1 MTSPT
6 RYPRTAPRRR
16 PLHERSDSHTN
27 ERTSPT
33 LRIIGDPDAQI
44 YSSSPFPRLPSQI
57 LPPQKSRNSSHT
69 LVYDDGAP
77 DSEDHGA
84 NYGHEPELFVTA
96 TSSPVKSKGVVWVE
110 DYNGASPEF
119 PAAETTHL
127 LPPFI
132 PASTSSSRQS
142 QPPMRPVVGAGDSP
156 EAMAKP
162 KAAREPSVAERNW
175 YIDHQRL
182 SDEIVQ
188 LPSVSSRSELLQAHN
203 TLQTFSRSHI
213 PQPMPSKSSD
223 TSLSSDGSTG
233 TVIRTQPP
241 ARPPRGSYISAISA
255 EDRPPSSSSN
265 YSNSARTPSNY
276 SNFAQGDEDD
286 SPISSGHP
294 KFPMLP
300 PTSSPD
306 LHSAKANSTTD
317 HATAAIQDVADLQ
330 YPILH
335 APTSTGSWAESIP
348 STVTRPSRAAN
359 SDRWN
364 PHLSTVHSEETD
376 ESPNGTMTG
385 SARYSLPM
393 NESNDPDL
401 PAPLR
406 LTRRSRDSGSTIRI
420 VNERDDNLTA
430 LPPIPGSRD
439 SAFMNSRTSTRS
451 NRSRRNNLE
460 PRPSTRGSFLRDSI
474 PAWARYFQ
482 YHWTHDMKTVC

>member
-44 YSSSPFPRLPSQI
+44 YTSSPFPRLPSQI

-69 LVYDDGAP
+69 LVYDDGGP

-84 NYGHEPELFVTA
+84 NYGHEPELFITP

-110 DYNGASPEF
+110 DYNGASPQF

-127 LPPFI
+127 LSPFS
-132 PASTSSSRQS
+132 PVSTLSSRQS
-142 QPPMRPVVGAGDSP
+142 QPPMMAVVGTGDSP
-156 EAMAKP
+156 EALAKP
-162 KAAREPSVAERNW
+162 EAVCEPSVAERNW

-188 LPSVSSRSELLQAHN
+188 LPSVSSRSESLRAHN
-203 TLQTFSRSHI
+203 SFQTFGRSHI
-213 PQPMPSKSSD
+213 PQSMPSKSSD

-241 ARPPRGSYISAISA
+241 ARPPRGSYISVISA
-255 EDRPPSSSSN
+255 DDRPPSSSSN
-265 YSNSARTPSNY
+265 YSNPARTSSNY
-276 SNFAQGDEDD
+276 SNFGQADEDD
-286 SPISSGHP
+286 SPISSGPP
-294 KFPMLP
+294 KSPKLP
-300 PTSSPD
+300 STPD
-306 LHSAKANSTTD
+306 LHPAMASTPTD
-317 HATAAIQDVADLQ
+317 HAKAAIQDAVDLQ

-335 APTSTGSWAESIP
+335 APTTTGSWAESIP
-348 STVTRPSRAAN
+348 STVTRPPRAAN

-376 ESPNGTMTG
+376 ESRNGTMTG
-385 SARYSLPM
+385 SARYSLPR
-393 NESNDPDL
+393 NASNDPDL

-406 LTRRSRDSGSTIRI
+406 VTRRSRDSGSTIRI

-474 PAWARYFQ
+474 PAWARY
-482 YHWTHDMKTVC
+482 

>member
-44 YSSSPFPRLPSQI
+44 YTSSPFPRLPSQI

-69 LVYDDGAP
+69 LVYDDGGP
-77 DSEDHGA
+77 DSEDHVA
-84 NYGHEPELFVTA
+84 NYGHEPGIFATA
-96 TSSPVKSKGVVWVE
+96 TSSTVKSKGVVWVE
-110 DYNGASPEF
+110 DYNGASPQF
-119 PAAETTHL
+119 PAAEPAHL

-132 PASTSSSRQS
+132 PVSTSSSRQS
-142 QPPMRPVVGAGDSP
+142 QPPMRPVVEGGGDSP
-156 EAMAKP
+156 KAMA
-162 KAAREPSVAERNW
+162 EPEAVRVPNMAERNW
-175 YIDHQRL
+175 DIDHERL

-188 LPSVSSRSELLQAHN
+188 LPSVSSHNELLGAHSSFQN
-203 TLQTFSRSHI
+203 FSRTRI

-223 TSLSSDGSTG
+223 TSLSSNGSTG
-233 TVIRTQPP
+233 TVIRTQAPT
-241 ARPPRGSYISAISA
+241 RPPRGSYISAISA
-255 EDRPPSSSSN
+255 ENRPPSSSSN
-265 YSNSARTPSNY
+265 YSNPARTPSSY
-276 SNFAQGDEDD
+276 SNSAQADEDD
-286 SPISSGHP
+286 STISPGPP
-294 KFPMLP
+294 KSPMLP
-300 PTSSPD
+300 STPSSD
-306 LHSAKANSTTD
+306 LHHAKAITTTD
-317 HATAAIQDVADLQ
+317 RAEAAIQAAGNLQ
-330 YPILH
+330 YPVLH
-335 APTSTGSWAESIP
+335 APTTTGSWAESIP
-348 STVTRPSRAAN
+348 STVTRPPRVAN

-376 ESPNGTMTG
+376 ESRNGTMTG
-385 SARYSLPM
+385 SARYSLPR
-393 NESNDPDL
+393 NTPHDPDL

-406 LTRRSRDSGSTIRI
+406 VTRRSRDSGSTIRI

-451 NRSRRNNLE
+451 NRRNNLE

-474 PAWARYFQ
+474 PAWARYIK
-482 YHWTHDMKTVC
+482 YHWICDMKLAC

>member
-27 ERTSPT
+27 ERTTPT

-44 YSSSPFPRLPSQI
+44 YTSSPFPRLPSQI

-69 LVYDDGAP
+69 LLYDEGGP

-84 NYGHEPELFVTA
+84 NYGHEPELFAPA
-96 TSSPVKSKGVVWVE
+96 TSSTVKTKGVVWVE
-110 DYNGASPEF
+110 DYNGASPQF
-119 PAAETTHL
+119 PAAEPAHL

-132 PASTSSSRQS
+132 PVSTSSSRHS
-142 QPPMRPVVGAGDSP
+142 QPPLRPFIEEGDSP
-156 EAMAKP
+156 KAMAKP
-162 KAAREPSVAERNW
+162 EAVHEPNTAKRNW
-175 YIDHQRL
+175 DIDHERL

-188 LPSVSSRSELLQAHN
+188 LPSISSHSESLGARN
-203 TLQTFSRSHI
+203 SFQTFSRI

-223 TSLSSDGSTG
+223 TSLSSNGSTG

-241 ARPPRGSYISAISA
+241 TRPPRGSYISAISA
-255 EDRPPSSSSN
+255 ENRPPSSSSN
-265 YSNSARTPSNY
+265 YSNPERTPSNY
-276 SNFAQGDEDD
+276 SNSVQADEDD
-286 SPISSGHP
+286 STIPSGP
-294 KFPMLP
+294 LKSPMLP
-300 PTSSPD
+300 STPSPD
-306 LHSAKANSTTD
+306 LHYAKANTTTD
-317 HATAAIQDVADLQ
+317 RAGAAIQSAVDLQ
-330 YPILH
+330 YPVLYT
-335 APTSTGSWAESIP
+335 PTTTGSWAESIP
-348 STVTRPSRAAN
+348 STVTRPPRVAN

-376 ESPNGTMTG
+376 ESRNGTMTESG
-385 SARYSLPM
+385 RYSLPR
-393 NESNDPDL
+393 NTSTDLDL

-406 LTRRSRDSGSTIRI
+406 FNRRSRDSGSTIRI

-451 NRSRRNNLE
+451 IRSRRNNLE
-460 PRPSTRGSFLRDSI
+460 PRPSTRGSFLRESI
-474 PAWARYFQ
+474 PAWARYIK
-482 YHWTHDMKTVC
+482 YHRICDLKPAC

>member
-69 LVYDDGAP
+69 LVYDDGVP
-77 DSEDHGA
+77 DPEEHGS
-84 NYGHEPELFVTA
+84 NYGHEPESFVTSA
-96 TSSPVKSKGVVWVE
+96 SRPVKSKGVVWVE
-110 DYNGASPEF
+110 DYNGASPQF
-119 PAAETTHL
+119 PTTETTHL

-132 PASTSSSRQS
+132 PASTSSSQQS
-142 QPPMRPVVGAGDSP
+142 QLPMRPVVGAGYSSK
-156 EAMAKP
+156 EMAKP
-162 KAAREPSVAERNW
+162 EAARRPSTAEINW

-188 LPSVSSRSELLQAHN
+188 LPSVSSRSESLRAHN
-203 TLQTFSRSHI
+203 TLQSFSRSHI

-241 ARPPRGSYISAISA
+241 ANPPRGSYISVISA
-255 EDRPPSSSSN
+255 EERPPSSSSN
-265 YSNSARTPSNY
+265 YSNPARTPSNY
-276 SNFAQGDEDD
+276 SNFAPADEEVTR
-286 SPISSGHP
+286 ISSGPP

-300 PTSSPD
+300 SNPSPD
-306 LHSAKANSTTD
+306 LHGAKAITATD
-317 HATAAIQDVADLQ
+317 HAKAAIQDAADLQ

-335 APTSTGSWAESIP
+335 APKITGSWAESIP

-359 SDRWN
+359 PDRWN
-364 PHLSTVHSEETD
+364 PHLSIVHSEETD
-376 ESPNGTMTG
+376 ESRNGTMTS
-385 SARYSLPM
+385 SARYSLPR
-393 NESNDPDL
+393 NASNDPDL

-406 LTRRSRDSGSTIRI
+406 VTRRSRDSGSTIRI

-439 SAFMNSRTSTRS
+439 SAFINSRTSTRS

-482 YHWTHDMKTVC
+482 YR

>member
-6 RYPRTAPRRR
+6 RYPRTAPRRK

-69 LVYDDGAP
+69 FVYDDGGP

-96 TSSPVKSKGVVWVE
+96 TSTPVKSKGVVWVE

-119 PAAETTHL
+119 PVAETSHL
-127 LPPFI
+127 LPPFN
-132 PASTSSSRQS
+132 PASTSFALQS
-142 QPPMRPVVGAGDSP
+142 KPPTRPVIGAEASP
-156 EAMAKP
+156 EALSKP
-162 KAAREPSVAERNW
+162 EAACEPSAAERNW
-175 YIDHQRL
+175 HIDQQRL

-188 LPSVSSRSELLQAHN
+188 LPSVSSRSESLQAHN
-203 TLQTFSRSHI
+203 TPQTFSCSHI

-223 TSLSSDGSTG
+223 ASLSSDGSTG

-265 YSNSARTPSNY
+265 YSNPARTLSNY
-276 SNFAQGDEDD
+276 SNFAQYDEED
-286 SPISSGHP
+286 SPISSRPP
-294 KFPMLP
+294 KSPVLP
-300 PTSSPD
+300 PTSSPG
-306 LHSAKANSTTD
+306 LHSAKAVTKTN
-317 HATAAIQDVADLQ
+317 HAKAATQDAADLQ
-330 YPILH
+330 FPILH
-335 APTSTGSWAESIP
+335 APTTTGSWAESIP
-348 STVTRPSRAAN
+348 STVTRPPRAAN

-376 ESPNGTMTG
+376 ESRNGTMTG

-393 NESNDPDL
+393 NASNDPDL

-439 SAFMNSRTSTRS
+439 SAFMDSRTSTRS

-482 YHWTHDMKTVC
+482 YTRIMI

>member
-16 PLHERSDSHTN
+16 PLHERSDSQTN

-44 YSSSPFPRLPSQI
+44 YTSSPFPRLPSQI

-69 LVYDDGAP
+69 LVYDDGGP

-84 NYGHEPELFVTA
+84 NYGHEPELFATA
-96 TSSPVKSKGVVWVE
+96 IPSTVKSKGVVWVE
-110 DYNGASPEF
+110 DYNGASPQF
-119 PAAETTHL
+119 PAAEPAHL

-132 PASTSSSRQS
+132 PVSTSSSRQS
-142 QPPMRPVVGAGDSP
+142 QPPMKSVVGGGDSP
-156 EAMAKP
+156 KAMAEP
-162 KAAREPSVAERNW
+162 EAVREPTMAERNW
-175 YIDHQRL
+175 YIDHERL

-188 LPSVSSRSELLQAHN
+188 LPSVSSHSELLGAHN
-203 TLQTFSRSHI
+203 SFQTFSRTGV

-223 TSLSSDGSTG
+223 TSLSSNGSTG

-255 EDRPPSSSSN
+255 ENRPPSSSSN
-265 YSNSARTPSNY
+265 YSNPAQTPSIY
-276 SNFAQGDEDD
+276 SNSAQADEDD
-286 SPISSGHP
+286 STIASGPPKAPMSSST
-294 KFPMLP
+294 P
-300 PTSSPD
+300 PRD
-306 LHSAKANSTTD
+306 LRHAKAITTTD
-317 HATAAIQDVADLQ
+317 RAEAAIQGALNLQ
-330 YPILH
+330 YPVLH
-335 APTSTGSWAESIP
+335 APTTTGSWAESIA
-348 STVTRPSRAAN
+348 STVTRPPRVAN

-376 ESPNGTMTG
+376 ESRNGTMTG
-385 SARYSLPM
+385 SARYSLPR
-393 NESNDPDL
+393 NTSNDPDL

-406 LTRRSRDSGSTIRI
+406 VTRRSRDSGSTIRI

-439 SAFMNSRTSTRS
+439 SAFMHSRTSTRS

-474 PAWARYFQ
+474 PAWARYIK
-482 YHWTHDMKTVC
+482 YHWI

>member
-44 YSSSPFPRLPSQI
+44 YTSSPFPRLPSQI

-69 LVYDDGAP
+69 LVYDDGGP

-84 NYGHEPELFVTA
+84 SYGHEPELFVTA

-110 DYNGASPEF
+110 DYNGASPQF

-127 LPPFI
+127 LPPFM
-132 PASTSSSRQS
+132 PLSTSSSRQS
-142 QPPMRPVVGAGDSP
+142 QPTMRPVVQAGDPP

-162 KAAREPSVAERNW
+162 EAVREPSMVERNW

-188 LPSVSSRSELLQAHN
+188 LPSVLSCSESLPAHN
-203 TLQTFSRSHI
+203 SLQTFSRSHI
-213 PQPMPSKSSD
+213 PQSMPSKSSD
-223 TSLSSDGSTG
+223 ASLSSDGSTG

-265 YSNSARTPSNY
+265 YSNPARTPSNC
-276 SNFAQGDEDD
+276 SNYAQADEDD
-286 SPISSGHP
+286 SPISSGP
-294 KFPMLP
+294 LKFPILP
-300 PTSSPD
+300 SNPSPD
-306 LHSAKANSTTD
+306 LHRAKAITPTD
-317 HATAAIQDVADLQ
+317 HAKAAIQDAVDLQ
-330 YPILH
+330 YPVLH
-335 APTSTGSWAESIP
+335 APTTTGSWAESIP
-348 STVTRPSRAAN
+348 STVTRPPRAAN
-359 SDRWN
+359 FDRWN

-376 ESPNGTMTG
+376 ESRNGTMTG
-385 SARYSLPM
+385 SARYSLPR
-393 NESNDPDL
+393 NAPNDPDL

-406 LTRRSRDSGSTIRI
+406 VTRHSRDSGSTIRI

-439 SAFMNSRTSTRS
+439 SPFLNSRTSTRS

-482 YHWTHDMKTVC
+482 YPGLMI